1 MNIEILKKEL
11 TFRTSRSGGK
21 GGQNVNKVET
31 KVEVLFDVNAS
42 EAFTETEKE
51 LVLKK
56 LNNQLS
62 KKGIL
67 SAVDQTTRSQLE
79 NHALAIEKLIAQI
92 EKAFV
97 VEGPRL
103 PTLKRWEVLAF
114 RAQRKQKKDDEAE
127 KRL

>member
-11 TFRTSRSGGK
+11 TFRTSRSSGK

-31 KVEVLFDVNAS
+31 KVEVMLDVNAS
-42 EAFTETEKE
+42 EAFSETEKE

-56 LNNQLS
+56 LKNQLS

-67 SAVDQTTRSQLE
+67 SAVDQTSRSQLD
-79 NHALAIEKLIAQI
+79 NHAAAIEKLIAQI
-92 EKAFV
+92 EKVLV

-103 PTLKRWEVLAF
+103 PTLKRWQVLEF
-114 RAQRKQKKDDEAE
+114 RAKRKLEQADDE
-127 KRL
+127 